1 MMIFHPG
8 VLLPRRPIGSGDGGE
23 VAAALSSL
31 SLATSPAK
39 FGEVRRGWRGATP
52 LVQIFPLLGGGART
66 AMRSRPR
73 RGSAAPFLPGSGP
86 PETPPPQPDE

>member
-39 FGEVRRGWRGATP
+39 FGEVRRGWRGKTRSLSPFDSTP
-52 LVQIFPLLGGGART
+52 GVHELTGFLRVCFHRT
-66 AMRSRPR
+66 
-73 RGSAAPFLPGSGP
+73 
-86 PETPPPQPDE
+86 